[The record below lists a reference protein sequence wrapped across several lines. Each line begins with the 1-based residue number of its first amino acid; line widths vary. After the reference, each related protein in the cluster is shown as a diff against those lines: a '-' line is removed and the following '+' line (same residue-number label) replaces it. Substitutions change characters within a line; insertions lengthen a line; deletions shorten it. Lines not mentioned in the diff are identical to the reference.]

1 MCIVVNMRFLR
12 RFGVLMEILNKI
24 PFTEA
29 LALLLDRAN
38 TSPHTTKIFLLWM
51 QIIVLDW
58 NSRTPEHNLSNV
70 KYFWLEHDP
79 GFIPALSP
87 IIYIDWGTQLCSS
100 ENYNSKFS
108 SWNIA
113 NLTML
118 GNHYDKNHKNHST
131 VAITNS
137 TIRCQMIFTN
147 ACLFSDKNQRTQLLR
162 WAITR
167 TQVRPPRQ
175 SPIGQ
180 LCLRDGLPLSSAR
193 QDSLD
198 NR

>member
-1 MCIVVNMRFLR
+1 
-12 RFGVLMEILNKI
+12 
-24 PFTEA
+24 
-29 LALLLDRAN
+29 
-38 TSPHTTKIFLLWM
+38 
-51 QIIVLDW
+51 
-58 NSRTPEHNLSNV
+58 
-70 KYFWLEHDP
+70 
-79 GFIPALSP
+79 
-87 IIYIDWGTQLCSS
+87 
-100 ENYNSKFS
+100 
-108 SWNIA
+108 
-113 NLTML
+113 ML

-193 QDSLD
+193 FSRQQIMQQGAFSGRCKSACLMFTHGCLWPVNKHKAPIKVVPSMQESQERLSDSVIEQSFWSL
-198 NR
+198 NS